1 MSAGLVLNLPA
12 VVRISMFDPVP
23 SEILLVVSRV
33 TVTNAHVEACK
44 T

>member
-1 MSAGLVLNLPA
+1 MLGLVLNLPA

-23 SEILLVVSRV
+23 SEIFLVVSRV